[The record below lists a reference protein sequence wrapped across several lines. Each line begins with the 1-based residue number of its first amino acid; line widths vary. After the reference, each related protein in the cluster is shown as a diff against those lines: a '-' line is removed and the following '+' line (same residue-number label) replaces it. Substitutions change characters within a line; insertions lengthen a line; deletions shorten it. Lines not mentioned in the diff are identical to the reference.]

1 MVESRDHFLFLV
13 WFLFQYMEGWH
24 VSVQYISSLPS
35 SWQDVIGMECRSWKS
50 KSMVDVLSRLVLS
63 STVYNL
69 WRARNEIKYKGQ
81 PKIEEH
87 ILKVFILE
95 VRSKISGKW
104 GFKKSME
111 NFNICQNWNLNVNM
125 LM

>member
-1 MVESRDHFLFLV
+1 MCRCS
-13 WFLFQYMEGWH
+13 
-24 VSVQYISSLPS
+24 ISFLPS

-50 KSMVDVLSRLVLS
+50 KSMVDVLSILVLS

-69 WRARNEIKYKGQ
+69 WNAKNEIKYKGQ

-87 ILKVFILE
+87 ILKVFIWE

-104 GFKKSME
+104 GFKKSMG
-111 NFNICQNWNLNVNM
+111 NFNLCQNWNLNVNM
-125 LM
+125 LR